1 VYEEAVYLLAKRIV
15 TAAEASPPLGSGGNI
30 PYESLP
36 SAFGQGAAGPGDK
49 PLRVT
54 VVAPSRD
61 ELPADRDRSYYG
73 KDIHEWNPYRQDS
86 MRSLADHA
94 SELAKSLSYTPEVG
108 DLYQHEAGLVGTE
121 PPSGPEVLLID
132 PWSVMQPECRDI
144 LRRLDAM
151 DKPWVQVMVV
161 WNQQDSQMQADTE
174 QLRAALDA
182 ALPRKLREGRATSAL
197 AVRGVPSLEDFGMVL
212 PAVIAAA
219 GRHYLRSASA
229 HLPPGL
235 DEPNGGPK

>member
-1 VYEEAVYLLAKRIV
+1 
-15 TAAEASPPLGSGGNI
+15 
-30 PYESLP
+30 
-36 SAFGQGAAGPGDK
+36 
-49 PLRVT
+49 
-54 VVAPSRD
+54 
-61 ELPADRDRSYYG
+61 
-73 KDIHEWNPYRQDS
+73 
-86 MRSLADHA
+86 
-94 SELAKSLSYTPEVG
+94 
-108 DLYQHEAGLVGTE
+108 
-121 PPSGPEVLLID
+121 
-132 PWSVMQPECRDI
+132 
-144 LRRLDAM
+144 M
-151 DKPWVQVMVV
+151 DKPWVQVIVV